1 MKTRILLSILTLFI
15 ALTPGCQIGEYFKDN
30 PQVAKTVGKTILNI
44 ALRVAVS
51 KLAGEQPGIVPY
63 LQSVST
69 VLRDPLNE
77 VEPKALKAR
86 LDDLIARNV
95 GDPIYSQSL
104 VDLSDMML
112 SFYQQIYD
120 EHGKTL
126 ADSAYLD
133 IMKAFASSI
142 DAGLAPVTFE
152 TTGFRLETNRQIITI
167 E

>member
-1 MKTRILLSILTLFI
+1 MKSRILIFI
-15 ALTPGCQIGEYFKDN
+15 MSLVITLTPGCQVAEYFQDN
-30 PQVAKTVGKTILNI
+30 PQVGKTVGKTLLNI

-51 KLAGEQPGIVPY
+51 KLAGDQPGIIPY

-69 VLRDPLNE
+69 VLRDPLNG

-120 EHGKTL
+120 EHGKDL
-126 ADSAYLD
+126 ADSTYLD

-152 TTGFRLETNRQIITI
+152 TTGFRLETSRQIITI